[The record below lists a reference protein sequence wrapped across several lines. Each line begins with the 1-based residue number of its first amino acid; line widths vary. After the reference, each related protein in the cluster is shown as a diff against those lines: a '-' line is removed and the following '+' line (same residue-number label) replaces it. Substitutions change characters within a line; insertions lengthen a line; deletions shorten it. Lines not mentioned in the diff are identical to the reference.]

1 MKTFTK
7 ILFASALVA
16 PAFLAAGSANAQVGG
31 IAVADPEAAILS
43 AKALDAANGSI
54 STTYKVQLDQ
64 ARARQMSLQAEVQTL
79 IVPID
84 LDHDK
89 KLSDAEIIAAQNAKS
104 PVLDKIKTA
113 QTNAQNDIARANQP
127 ATLAQAWAIEQI
139 TQKYNASMSA
149 VVAAKKISLLLSA
162 NTVQFAQPA
171 VDVTDDIKNE
181 IDRALPTVS
190 IAPPAGWQ
198 PAQQTL
204 QLQQQYQQLM
214 YAQAVQRAQAAAQ
227 GGAPAAAPGAA
238 AAQPKKPSGR

>member
-7 ILFASALVA
+7 ILLASALVA

-43 AKALDAANGSI
+43 AKALDAANVSI

-64 ARARQMSLQAEVQTL
+64 ARARQMSLQAELATL
-79 IVPID
+79 IIPID
-84 LDHDK
+84 TDHDK

-104 PVLDKIKTA
+104 PVLEKIKTA

-139 TQKYNASMSA
+139 TQKYNAAMTA
-149 VVAAKKISLLLSA
+149 VVNAKSISLLLSA
-162 NTVQFAQPA
+162 NTVQFAKPA

-181 IDRALPTVS
+181 LDRALPTVS
-190 IAPPAGWQ
+190 IAPPANWQ

-214 YAQAVQRAQAAAQ
+214 YAQAVQRAQAAQ
-227 GGAPAAAPGAA
+227 GGAPAAPGTAPT
-238 AAQPKKPSGR
+238 PPTKKPSGR